1 MLTRIFGLHG
11 CGKSSFVYEKLNEC
25 IKNKK
30 HSFLIVPEQ
39 QAVSAERTLI
49 DRFGNPA
56 NMYVEVINFKRL
68 CNRVFRE
75 SGGIVEK
82 TPDGVACQ
90 MAMSHVLTSVA
101 DNLKEYSALAEDADF
116 ALKMLN
122 MTEHMHL
129 GRISPEMLEE
139 IIPLL
144 EERGMKSLC
153 GKIQDIV
160 LAYRAYSAFTEQTLD
175 FPGDLL
181 DKLYETLCSYDFFA
195 GKTVFIDSFYGFT
208 AQELAIIEKIIV
220 SAENVYITFLCKEE
234 KHNDKC
240 FERGTSAAKACARLA
255 NKHAVEIKDVF
266 LSDNTKHNASPAIKK
281 IAQSFSL
288 SALSDKREENV
299 LPGLEIYS
307 CEDIYKEAQF
317 ACAKVMSLLLCG
329 VKPREIA
336 ICARDIAEYDGILD
350 VAFENA
356 GIPFSFDHRVDLS
369 ATPVASLVSAAFE
382 IYFTW
387 SLQSFIAYIKTG
399 LSGLC
404 DKQADE
410 LEIYMRTWNI
420 SGKKYFHEQWYM
432 NPDGLTAQEP
442 DCDKLLRLNESKDL
456 ILSCLDGFCENL
468 DCAKTAADIA
478 KAAYTLVDDIKK
490 VSGNENFVNAENEE
504 FFDLFYR
511 VLDRAFDTVGKELM
525 TPKRF
530 YDLFKSVMK
539 NMSSGKIPEL
549 IDQVRFS
556 PVTLMRTDGIKYVII
571 LGANDG
577 VFPKAKSSG
586 EMLGANEIKAL
597 ASLGI
602 ELEKNSDDAAYD
614 EIFLAYTALCSAS
627 DGAFVTY
634 RKQNSSSENMY
645 PSIIVSIISS
655 LVGATVSEYSGT
667 DAIECSV
674 SDEILFENYLTMP
687 DGTQRE
693 TVRTYFM
700 EKSDYRDRILA
711 AEKEDDS
718 YTKLSVQNTGALYG
732 KEMISSYSRLEKY
745 RSCPFSYF
753 CRYTLKLSPEPTSEL
768 GSIEIGNTVHK
779 VLEELIPV
787 FTKRAADGKLSED
800 EIEADVKDA
809 LKKMLEILLPSKT
822 AASTKRFEYLF
833 SRLEGAL
840 TSLCLELVRELKV
853 SKFVPVD
860 CELSISPDG
869 DVEPARIQLADGR
882 TLSIVGQ
889 IDRVDMFHDEK
900 TGFNWVR
907 ITDYKTG
914 SKKFSLEDIRLGFN
928 LQMLLYLYTLTS
940 AESKKYGKLYP
951 AGVMYRMVKRPD
963 AKAELG
969 KASENGFEEPDETG
983 EISGVAVTEPEVI
996 FAMDSSG
1003 SGKYIP
1009 VKLDGKDKN
1018 ALTLGELSALLEE
1031 ATVIAANLANEM
1043 ASGNKRAEPCKE
1055 NSHDPC
1061 AYCEYSSICQQ
1072 PEAARN
1078 SGNGV

>member
-49 DRFGNPA
+49 DKFGNPA
-56 NMYVEVINFKRL
+56 NMYIEVINFKRL

-82 TPDGVACQ
+82 VPDSVSCQ
-90 MAMSHVLTSVA
+90 MAMSHVLANVA
-101 DNLKEYSALAEDADF
+101 DNLKEYSLLAEDADF
-116 ALKMLN
+116 ALKMLK
-122 MTEHMHL
+122 MTNYMHS

-139 IIPLL
+139 IIPGL
-144 EERGMKSLC
+144 EERGMTGLSR
-153 GKIQDIV
+153 KIQDII
-160 LAYRAYSAFTEQTLD
+160 LAYRAYTAFTEQTLD

-220 SAENVYITFLCKEE
+220 SAENVYITFLCKGE
-234 KHNDKC
+234 KQDDKC
-240 FERGTSAAKACARLA
+240 FERGTSAALSCGRIA
-255 NKHAVEIKDVF
+255 NKHGVELKDVF
-266 LSDNTKHNASPAIKK
+266 LTGNTKHNASPAIKR

-288 SALSDKREENV
+288 SAIRPERLEKA

-307 CEDIYKEAQF
+307 CENIYKEAQF
-317 ACAKVMSLLLCG
+317 ACAKAMSLMMGG

-336 ICARDIAEYDGILD
+336 ICARDIKEYDGILD

-356 GIPFSFDHRVDLS
+356 GIPFSADKSVDLS
-369 ATPVASLVSAAFE
+369 ATPVASLVCAAFE

-387 SLQSFIAYIKTG
+387 SLQAFVAYIKTG
-399 LSGLC
+399 LSGLS

-420 SGKKYFHEQWYM
+420 SGKKYFHEQWLM
-432 NPDGLTAQEP
+432 NPDGLSVQTP
-442 DCDKLLRLNESKDL
+442 DTEKLLRLNESKDL
-456 ILSCLDGFCENL
+456 ILSCLDGFCDNL
-468 DCAKTAADIA
+468 DNAKCASDIA
-478 KAAYTLVDDIKK
+478 RAAYTLVNDIKR
-490 VSGNENFVNAENEE
+490 VSGNENFVNQQNGEH
-504 FFDLFYR
+504 FDLFYR
-511 VLDRAFDTVGKELM
+511 VLDSAFDTVGNELM

-530 YDLFKSVMK
+530 YELFKSVMK

-556 PVTLMRTDGIKYVII
+556 DISLMRTDGIKYVII
-571 LGANDG
+571 LGVNDG
-577 VFPKAKSSG
+577 VFPKPKSSG
-586 EMLGANEIKAL
+586 EMFGDGEIKTL
-597 ASLGI
+597 CSLGI

-627 DGAFVTY
+627 DGVFITY
-634 RKQNSSSENMY
+634 RKQSSSSDNMY
-645 PSIIVSIISS
+645 ASIIVNLVSS
-655 LVGATVSEYSGT
+655 LVGAGILEYSGN
-667 DAIECSV
+667 DALECAV
-674 SDEILFENYLTMP
+674 SDEVLFENYLTMP
-687 DGTQRE
+687 VGVQRE

-700 EKSDYRDRILA
+700 EKSDYRERILA
-711 AEKEDDS
+711 SEKEDSS
-718 YTKLSVQNTGALYG
+718 YTRLSAKNTGALYG
-732 KEMISSYSRLEKY
+732 KDMISSYSRLEKY
-745 RSCPFSYF
+745 RSCPFSFF
-753 CRYTLKLSPEPTSEL
+753 CRYTLKLSSEPTSEL

-787 FTKRAADGKLSED
+787 FTKRAANGELSED
-800 EIEADVKDA
+800 EIETEVKSA
-809 LKKMLEILLPSKT
+809 LQKMLEMIMPAKT
-822 AASTKRFEYLF
+822 SASTKRFEYLF

-840 TSLCLELVRELKV
+840 TSLCLELTRELKV

-869 DVEPARIQLADGR
+869 DVKPASIPLEDGR

-889 IDRVDMFHDEK
+889 IDRVDIFHDEK
-900 TGFNWVR
+900 TGFDWVR

-914 SKKFSLEDIRLGFN
+914 AKKFSLEDIRLGFN
-928 LQMLLYLYTLTS
+928 LQMLLYLYTLTAS
-940 AESKKYGKLYP
+940 ESKKYGKLYP
-951 AGVMYRMVKRPD
+951 AGVMYRVVKRPD
-963 AKAELG
+963 GRAELG
-969 KASENGFEEPDETG
+969 KASEDGFTEPDESG
-983 EISGVAVTEPEVI
+983 EISGVVVTDPEVI

-1003 SGKYIP
+1003 SGKFIP
-1009 VKLDGKDKN
+1009 VKLDGKDEK
-1018 ALTLGELSALLEE
+1018 AMSVDELGALLEE
-1031 ATVIAANLANEM
+1031 AVVIAANLANEM
-1043 ASGNKRAEPCKE
+1043 ASGNKRAEPCRE

-1061 AYCEYSSICQQ
+1061 AYCEYSSICRQAE
-1072 PEAARN
+1072 PARN
-1078 SGNGV
+1078 SESGI